1 VQAVWEAVPAL
12 NVDPA
17 ACYEIQ
23 DIWADNQMDK
33 VRNSVL
39 LAFLWEIWK
48 RRNTMVF
55 RGDAEL
61 VHILVNK
68 VALDIVL
75 WAHRCPKEHD
85 PMVLNDWG

>member
-1 VQAVWEAVPAL
+1 MA
-12 NVDPA
+12 
-17 ACYEIQ
+17 I
-23 DIWADNQMDK
+23 II
-33 VRNSVL
+33 SVL

-68 VALDIVL
+68 IASDIVL

-85 PMVLNDWG
+85 QLVLKDWG